1 MNDFIRIVRYAKP
14 KFAPVNKL
22 TEFNRGWIS
31 GLIDGDGSIHMGLSL
46 GNWDIYVAISNTNL
60 RMLEFLSDMIGQGF
74 VVLKSE
80 KTDKHKAIFEYRLKA
95 RNALRDLLPLLKLY
109 DKDGQRKLVVE
120 ALDLLLKKEL
130 DILSPSGEQRLFAL
144 EAEVKQ
150 LNKRGPK

>member
-1 MNDFIRIVRYAKP
+1 MKDFIRIIRYAKP

-22 TEFNRGWIS
+22 SEFDRGWIS
-31 GLIDGDGSIHMGLSL
+31 GLTDGDGSIHMGLSL

-74 VVLKSE
+74 IVLKSE
-80 KTDKHKAIFEYRLKA
+80 ETEKRKAIFEYRLKA

-109 DKDGQRKLVVE
+109 DKDGQRKLVIE

-130 DILSPSGEQRLFAL
+130 DILTVPEGQRLFDI

-150 LNKRGPK
+150 LNKRGP